1 MTLFELTTELLTLLE
16 MAEDPDTDPEVLRDT
31 MEAVTGELEEKAE
44 GYGCVIRQ
52 MEHDAAALATEIKR
66 MQARKK
72 SIEDNTGKLKT
83 RLQEAMTATGQMKI
97 KTNLFSFSIGKNPPA
112 LAVTNEDTI
121 PEQYWTIPEPVL
133 DKESLKRDLKAGMT
147 IPGATLTQSESLRI
161 R

>member
-1 MTLFELTTELLTLLE
+1 MTLYELRTELMTLLE
-16 MAEDPDTDPEVLRDT
+16 MAEDPEVDEETLRDT

-44 GYGCVIRQ
+44 GYGCIIKQ
-52 MEHDAAALATEIKR
+52 MEHDAAAIAAEIKR
-66 MQARKK
+66 LQSRKK
-72 SIEDNTGKLKT
+72 TVEDNKDKLKA
-83 RLQEAMTATGQMKI
+83 RLQEAMVATGQKKI
-97 KTNLFSFSIGKNPPA
+97 KTNLFSFSIGKNAPA
-112 LAVTNEDTI
+112 LSVTNEDTI